1 MRGRISLA
9 FSASQR
15 QNRAYNKDKFCYGV
29 IMSNQT
35 AIPFIQMRGG
45 SSKGIYFHLAD
56 LPQDKSTRD
65 NLLKWVMG
73 AYGDPRQIDGLGGA
87 DPLSSKIAI
96 VAPSQ
101 RNDSDIDYSFVQAL
115 VGEDQLDDTPNCGN
129 ILSGIGAF
137 AIETGLIKLA
147 GDQASVRV
155 HMTNSGTR
163 CLLQFPLENGLPIY
177 HGEAR
182 IDGVL
187 GSSAPVMCHY
197 QDLEGS
203 VCGSLFPTGKHCD
216 EFNHVRVTCIDNGMP
231 VVCLRAEDFGL
242 NGDETP
248 EQLNRNNILKSSLES
263 IRLQAGLAMGLGD
276 VSDKAVP
283 KMSLISKSRAGG
295 AVNTRTFTP
304 KFCHKAIGV
313 LGAVS
318 VASATLFEDSAIH
331 GLATPPNGMVKQMI
345 IEHPS
350 GKFEVQLCLENRDGH
365 LQIER
370 AGLLRTTRLL
380 ARGEV
385 FVPISVWDGKQL

>member
-1 MRGRISLA
+1 
-9 FSASQR
+9 
-15 QNRAYNKDKFCYGV
+15 
-29 IMSNQT
+29 MSNQT

-45 SSKGIYFHLAD
+45 SSKGIYFHLAN

-101 RNDSDIDYSFVQAL
+101 RDDSDIDYSFVQAL
-115 VGEDQLDDTPNCGN
+115 VGEDGLDDTPNCGN

-137 AIETGLIKLA
+137 AVETGLINPT
-147 GDQASVRV
+147 GDQANIRV
-155 HMTNSGTR
+155 YMTNSGNH
-163 CLLQFPLENGLPIY
+163 CLLQFPLENGFPIY

-182 IDGVL
+182 IDGVF

-203 VCGSLFPTGKHCD
+203 ACGSLFPTGKHCD
-216 EFNHVRVTCIDNGMP
+216 EFDNVRVTCIDNGMP

-248 EQLNRNNILKSSLES
+248 DQLNRDEILKLRLES

-276 VSDKAVP
+276 VSGKAVP
-283 KMSLISKSRAGG
+283 KMSLISKPRAGG
-295 AVNTRTFTP
+295 AVNTRTFIP
-304 KFCHKAIGV
+304 KYCHKAIGV

-318 VASATLFEDSAIH
+318 VASAALYEDSAIH
-331 GLATPPNGMVKQMI
+331 DLATLPDGMVKDMI

-350 GKFEVQLCLENRDGH
+350 GKFDVQLCLENRDGG

-385 FVPISVWDGKQL
+385 FVPVSVWDGKQV